1 MTTSL
6 GERAWV
12 RGMLGPAAVF
22 GILLSILM
30 LAGPAAVA
38 VAPAPS
44 AAPSGSAATLL
55 TTDILP
61 LPTSAPQRNLPATTL
76 VSLTLTLANPRSG
89 ELDRYLNQ
97 VEDPAS
103 SYYRHFLSYPEFVNE
118 FAPPAA
124 TVVQVEASLESSGAR
139 DLAVA
144 PDRSSMT
151 VVLPAASVDRLL
163 GVQLVSYGSDGR
175 IPLYT
180 AVGVVSLPRS
190 WEGLV
195 TGIDGLSDSAT
206 VALAQASRSLD
217 VSPRPWSSDGVQFV
231 HDNTSGEDWFVGSDY
246 TQAYGA
252 TALFPGGH
260 SVPNATYPR
269 SVAIAT
275 LLGSAYNLT
284 TQTDLPPWDP
294 AVLQAYF
301 NGTLDPAW
309 PMPNVTGIPVDV
321 NGVTPPPPGSFGSQ
335 NDSTLYEVENSLDL
349 EMAGSLAPGSSLYNF
364 YFAGSLLQG
373 SATVGDAAN
382 YIADDLARALAYNY
396 GPAHLAVV
404 SCSFGLPD
412 LNNSAWNAELLT
424 AAATGVTVLSASGD
438 QGNAPDSLTHRGD
451 GQWPVWPATAAWNT
465 SGSVSVGG
473 VSITLSGSPSAYFNG
488 SSLNLSYDPSAG
500 QVSSAS
506 TWYDTLGGP
515 GAYAGSE
522 GGASTVIPEPYWQFH
537 SAAQPAIV
545 NATLVQGALTLGR
558 SGPDVA
564 MPANS
569 TLVTVLANA
578 TGAIF
583 FYILEGTSIAAPLLA
598 GLLADVVAVENNR
611 SVGPW
616 AGLGYLDPEIYR
628 FASFFAAHPGPTD
641 PFTDVT
647 VGSNYVFS
655 AAAGWDATTG
665 WGEVSAPAFLAAD
678 RNTTLLNYRY
688 NGSTPSLPPES
699 STAGAPVPWAV
710 IFAIFGVGF
719 VVAVLLV
726 VLVARSSRRPPR
738 SAVVPW
744 GAQMGGPIG
753 SPSLGPP
760 GALPGAT
767 FLCPYCGALRP
778 SDPVRC
784 PQCGAY

>member
-180 AVGVVSLPRS
+180 AVGVVSLPPS

-522 GGASTVIPEPYWQFH
+522 GGASTVIPEPYLAIPLRRATGHRQRDARPGRLDPRTVGTGRGDAREFH
-537 SAAQPAIV
+537 LGHRLSERHRGDLLLHPRRNEHRGSLAGRIVGRRGRRREQPVSRSLGRARVPRPRDLSVRELFRGPSRSNGPVHRRHRGEQLRLLGRRRVGRDDGLGRGQRARVPRRRPEHDAAQ
-545 NATLVQGALTLGR
+545 
-558 SGPDVA
+558 
-564 MPANS
+564 
-569 TLVTVLANA
+569 
-578 TGAIF
+578 
-583 FYILEGTSIAAPLLA
+583 
-598 GLLADVVAVENNR
+598 
-611 SVGPW
+611 
-616 AGLGYLDPEIYR
+616 
-628 FASFFAAHPGPTD
+628 
-641 PFTDVT
+641 
-647 VGSNYVFS
+647 
-655 AAAGWDATTG
+655 
-665 WGEVSAPAFLAAD
+665 
-678 RNTTLLNYRY
+678 
-688 NGSTPSLPPES
+688 LP
-699 STAGAPVPWAV
+699 V
-710 IFAIFGVGF
+710 
-719 VVAVLLV
+719 
-726 VLVARSSRRPPR
+726 
-738 SAVVPW
+738 
-744 GAQMGGPIG
+744 
-753 SPSLGPP
+753 
-760 GALPGAT
+760 
-767 FLCPYCGALRP
+767 
-778 SDPVRC
+778 
-784 PQCGAY
+784 